1 MIAQDDELGHQALLG
16 YGEHRP
22 TKTMPRVGAHP
33 PVAAAEWAPA
43 IPILNEPRF
52 SQSLERGLA
61 ILGCFTPAR
70 PVLGIADLA
79 DELGM
84 SRSTTHRYV
93 ITLARL
99 GYLEQGARR
108 KYSLALRVTDLGISA
123 MSAMDL
129 HEHAHFYLEELCT
142 RTGFTVTAAV
152 LDGPEILLV
161 DRLRGARRGQRLID
175 LDLAP
180 GSRLPVHCTA
190 AGKLLLANLPDQLQ
204 REWLA
209 DLQLTKRA
217 PNTIRS
223 KTALRQE
230 LQQIRE
236 ASLAVAE
243 EELAPDLYEIAASI
257 RSSAGEVIAAASMT
271 AHSSMISMEE
281 LVDALGP
288 HLISTADRISARL
301 GYRRDDERVGG

>member
-1 MIAQDDELGHQALLG
+1 M
-16 YGEHRP
+16 
-22 TKTMPRVGAHP
+22 
-33 PVAAAEWAPA
+33 AAAEWAPA

-142 RTGFTVTAAV
+142 RTGFTVSAAV
-152 LDGPEILLV
+152 LDGPEIRLV
-161 DRLRGARRGQRLID
+161 DWLRGARRGQRLID

-180 GSRLPVHCTA
+180 GSQLPVHCTA

-209 DLQLTKRA
+209 DLQLAKRA

-236 ASLAVAE
+236 APLAVAE
-243 EELAPDLYEIAASI
+243 EELAPDLYEIAAPI
-257 RSSAGEVIAAASMT
+257 RSSAGETIAAASMT

>member
-1 MIAQDDELGHQALLG
+1 M
-16 YGEHRP
+16 
-22 TKTMPRVGAHP
+22 
-33 PVAAAEWAPA
+33 AAGEWAPA

-123 MSAMDL
+123 MGATDL
-129 HEHAHFYLEELCT
+129 HEHAHFYLEELCV
-142 RTGFTVTAAV
+142 RTGFTVSAAV

-161 DRLRGARRGQRLID
+161 DRRRGGRRGQSLID
-175 LDLAP
+175 LGLDP
-180 GSRLPVHCTA
+180 GSRLPVYCTA

-209 DLQLTKRA
+209 DLQLTKRG

-230 LQQIRE
+230 LQQVRE

-243 EELAPDLYEIAASI
+243 EELAADLYAIAAPI
-257 RSSAGEVIAAASMT
+257 RSTTGEVIAAATMT
-271 AHSSMISMEE
+271 AHSSMISLEE
-281 LVDALGP
+281 LIDALGP

>member
-1 MIAQDDELGHQALLG
+1 
-16 YGEHRP
+16 
-22 TKTMPRVGAHP
+22 
-33 PVAAAEWAPA
+33 VAAAEWAPA

-108 KYSLALRVTDLGISA
+108 KYSLALRVTDLGIAA

-142 RTGFTVTAAV
+142 RTGFTVSAAV
-152 LDGPEILLV
+152 LDGPELLLV

-190 AGKLLLANLPDQLQ
+190 AGKLLLASLPDQLQ

-209 DLQLTKRA
+209 DLQLAKRG
-217 PNTIRS
+217 PNTARS

-230 LQQIRE
+230 LQQVRD

-243 EELAPDLYEIAASI
+243 EELAPDLYEIAAPI
-257 RSSAGEVIAAASMT
+257 RSSTGEVIAAASMT

>member
-1 MIAQDDELGHQALLG
+1 
-16 YGEHRP
+16 
-22 TKTMPRVGAHP
+22 MPRVGAHP
-33 PVAAAEWAPA
+33 PVAAGEWAPA

-123 MSAMDL
+123 MGATDL
-129 HEHAHFYLEELCT
+129 HEHAHFYLEELCV
-142 RTGFTVTAAV
+142 RTGFTVSAAV

-161 DRLRGARRGQRLID
+161 DRRRGGRRGQSLID
-175 LDLAP
+175 LGLDP
-180 GSRLPVHCTA
+180 GSRLPVYCTA

-209 DLQLTKRA
+209 DLQLTKRG

-230 LQQIRE
+230 LQQVRE

-243 EELAPDLYEIAASI
+243 EELAADLYAIAAPI
-257 RSSAGEVIAAASMT
+257 RSTTGEVIAAATMT
-271 AHSSMISMEE
+271 AHSSMISLEE
-281 LVDALGP
+281 LIDALGP

>member
-1 MIAQDDELGHQALLG
+1 
-16 YGEHRP
+16 
-22 TKTMPRVGAHP
+22 
-33 PVAAAEWAPA
+33 VAADEWAPA

-123 MSAMDL
+123 MSATGL
-129 HEHAHFYLEELCT
+129 QEHAHFYLEELCA
-142 RTGFTVTAAV
+142 RTGFTVSVAV
-152 LDGPEILLV
+152 LDGPEILII

-180 GSRLPVHCTA
+180 GSRLPVYCTA
-190 AGKLLLANLPDQLQ
+190 GGKLLLANLPDQQQ

-209 DLQLTKRA
+209 GLQLTKRG

-223 KTALRQE
+223 KTTLRQE
-230 LQQIRE
+230 LGKFRE
-236 ASLAVAE
+236 ESLAVAE
-243 EELAPDLYEIAASI
+243 EELAANLYAIAAPI
-257 RSSAGEVIAAASMT
+257 RSSTGEVIASTAMT
-271 AHSSMISMEE
+271 AHSSTISMEE
-281 LVDALGP
+281 LIDALGP

>member
-1 MIAQDDELGHQALLG
+1 MRRGLRDE
-16 YGEHRP
+16 RP
-22 TKTMPRVGAHP
+22 AETMPRVGAHP
-33 PVAAAEWAPA
+33 PVAAGEWAPA
-43 IPILNEPRF
+43 IPVLNEPRY

-61 ILGCFTPAR
+61 ILGCFTPTR

-108 KYSLALRVTDLGISA
+108 KYSLALRVTDLGIA
-123 MSAMDL
+123 TMSTTGLA
-129 HEHAHFYLEELCT
+129 EHAHFYLEELCA
-142 RTGFTVTAAV
+142 RTGFTVSVAV
-152 LDGPEILLV
+152 LDGPELLLV
-161 DRLRGARRGQRLID
+161 DRLRGARRGQSLID
-175 LDLAP
+175 LGLAS
-180 GSRLPVHCTA
+180 GSRLPVYCTA

-209 DLQLTKRA
+209 ELQLTKHA

-223 KTALRQE
+223 KTALRQQ
-230 LQQIRE
+230 LQRIRE
-236 ASLAVAE
+236 TSLAVAD
-243 EELAPDLYEIAASI
+243 EELAPSLYAIAAPI
-257 RSSAGEVIAAASMT
+257 RASSREVVAAAEMT
-271 AHSSMISMEE
+271 AHSSIIPLEE

>member
-1 MIAQDDELGHQALLG
+1 
-16 YGEHRP
+16 
-22 TKTMPRVGAHP
+22 MPRVGAQPH
-33 PVAAAEWAPA
+33 VAADEWAPA

-61 ILGCFTPAR
+61 ILGCFTPTR

-108 KYSLALRVTDLGISA
+108 KYNLALRVTDLGISA
-123 MSAMDL
+123 MSATGL
-129 HEHAHFYLEELCT
+129 PEHAHFYLEELCA
-142 RTGFTVTAAV
+142 RTGFTVSVAV
-152 LDGPEILLV
+152 LDGPEILIV

-175 LDLAP
+175 LDLDLAT
-180 GSRLPVHCTA
+180 GSRLPVYCTA

-230 LQQIRE
+230 LLKVRE
-236 ASLAVAE
+236 ESLAVAE
-243 EELAPDLYEIAASI
+243 EELAPHLYAIAAPI
-257 RSSAGEVIAAASMT
+257 RSSTGEVIASTAMT

-281 LVDALGP
+281 LIDALGP